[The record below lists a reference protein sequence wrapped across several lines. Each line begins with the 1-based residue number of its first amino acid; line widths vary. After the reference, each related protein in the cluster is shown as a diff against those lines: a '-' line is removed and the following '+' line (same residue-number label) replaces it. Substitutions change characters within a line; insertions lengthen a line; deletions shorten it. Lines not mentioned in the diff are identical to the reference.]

1 MDLNNTDLFALQT
14 TYMKK
19 DITTQALCKVLNPYF
34 VELSQD
40 VKLALIYSRIDE
52 LDVQAVDELAWQM
65 HVDFYD
71 YTLSIESKRR
81 LVKSSLEW
89 HKIKGTPE
97 AVEKASSSVF
107 ENSKLEEWFEYGGEP
122 FFFRMDVDI
131 TEQGASPE
139 NLKKLDIL
147 INEYKNKRSWLEI
160 IRIFLT
166 AKGTMY
172 FASTISSG
180 EEITVYPW
188 TITEVSNSINITLA
202 IINTS
207 IETITVYPKEEG

>member
-1 MDLNNTDLFALQT
+1 MDLNNIDLFALQT

-19 DITTQALCKVLNPYF
+19 DSTTKALCKALNPYF
-34 VELSQD
+34 IKLSQD

-107 ENSKLEEWFEYGGEP
+107 GNSKLEEWFEYEGEP

-188 TITEVSNSINITLA
+188 LSTETVSKGKLNIATANRFVEETTI
-202 IINTS
+202 
-207 IETITVYPKEEG
+207 YPKREV

>member
-107 ENSKLEEWFEYGGEP
+107 GNSKLQEWFEYGGEP

-188 TITEVSNSINITLA
+188 LSTETVSKGKLNIATANRFVEETTI
-202 IINTS
+202 
-207 IETITVYPKEEG
+207 YPKREV